1 VGRGGEKYFGAEPR
15 AFGARLGPKSPQE
28 ETAHIRIG
36 ITGERLNSYTPK

>member
-1 VGRGGEKYFGAEPR
+1 MENVLGQSR
-15 AFGARLGPKSPQE
+15 APKARLGPKSPQE